1 MNDDYSPPPA
11 NAEPLNSEVLGT
23 TGNDRPVANASSPT
37 VGVYDRP
44 ERSGATSR
52 IIMTVIAVVVL
63 VLLAILL
70 FQFVF

>member
-1 MNDDYSPPPA
+1 MNDDYTPLPA
-11 NAEPLNSEVLGT
+11 NVEPVNPERLGT

-44 ERSGATSR
+44 ERSGAASR
-52 IIMTVIAVVVL
+52 IIMAVIAVVVL

-70 FQFVF
+70 FQYVV